1 LNLPGSSD
9 KYYGVIAPFFVEQ
22 NLRFRT
28 SFVGLSWKLTKIRCR
43 PVELEAH
50 KKLKSFLLFHLHSI
64 IMATIF
70 ISKAL
75 PITTAE
81 DVQSKFLELELGVI
95 EAIDMKEYDRD
106 GTTFR
111 KFWIHYSAYSTEAHA
126 VGLMDRLKRNEERQ
140 KNGEVIPAG
149 DIPRIVYGVNRRTG
163 NDMYW
168 QVFSAKTKAEREAE
182 RAAKEVAVAA
192 EKPKARIVM

>member
-1 LNLPGSSD
+1 MS
-9 KYYGVIAPFFVEQ
+9 
-22 NLRFRT
+22 
-28 SFVGLSWKLTKIRCR
+28 
-43 PVELEAH
+43 
-50 KKLKSFLLFHLHSI
+50 
-64 IMATIF
+64 TIF

-75 PITTAE
+75 TVTTVE
-81 DVQSKFLELELGVI
+81 DVRSKFLELDLGVI
-95 EAIDMKEYDRD
+95 ETIDMKEYDRD

-111 KFWIHYSAYSTEAHA
+111 KFWIHYSTYSTEPHA
-126 VGLMDRLKRNEERQ
+126 VGLMDRLKQNELRQ

-149 DIPRIVYGVNRRTG
+149 DIPRIVYGFNRRTG

-182 RAAKEVAVAA
+182 RAAKETVAS